1 MFESRERLAEDIRK
15 LLRALRALGE
25 GRYACLFEPN
35 GVLFEDVEPEAPP
48 PWAIR
53 RFLEQRA
60 KALFAIPGGV
70 LADGDLEEDIFAEWE
85 DDGFFLVFVNG
96 RVVVVVV
103 CPDPATLEKESGK
116 LIKVLVDRAI
126 RYNTA
131 WRADERGRG
140 LFFSRPRV
148 DTIVVAKPEDDEG

>member
-1 MFESRERLAEDIRK
+1 MFESREKLGAEIRR
-15 LLRALRALGE
+15 LLRSLRVLGE

-35 GVLFEDVEPEAPP
+35 GVLFEDVDPDTPP
-48 PWAIR
+48 PWPIR

-60 KALFAIPGGV
+60 KALFAIPAGV
-70 LADGDLEEDIFAEWE
+70 LSGSELEEDIFAEWE

-96 RVVVVVV
+96 RVVVVVA
-103 CPDPATLEKESGK
+103 CPDPAGLEQDSGK

-126 RYNTA
+126 RFNTA

-140 LFFSRPRV
+140 LFFSRPRL
-148 DTIVVAKPEDDEG
+148 DTIVVERPTG